1 MNNFI
6 HAKSGLQVIKKKKKG
21 KKNRRGRGKKGNG
34 NANQEQ
40 GVNENGNSLY
50 ENFPQ
55 KKSQNNFFQRGKQQQ
70 HARQGVSLKSLKK
83 IVKGFEKFCELWPKS
98 RARTLNH

>member
-83 IVKGFEKFCELWPKS
+83 ICKRIRKILRIMAKITSENP
-98 RARTLNH
+98 